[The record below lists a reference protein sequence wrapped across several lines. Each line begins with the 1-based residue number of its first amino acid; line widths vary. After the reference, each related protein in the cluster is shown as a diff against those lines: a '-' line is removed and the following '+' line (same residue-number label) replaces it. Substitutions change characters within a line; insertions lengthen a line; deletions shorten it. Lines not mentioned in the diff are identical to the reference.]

1 MKRSSIKKLSVKRRK
16 TKSNYKINKSLK
28 SRKSKR
34 GGGDCTGYTFN
45 LRNPI
50 ALDMPEVVPHAPNCQ
65 VGGKRKVKRPTSSY
79 MLWFNESRNNIGEKY
94 FSQLEGKERMIS
106 IAKKGGKLW
115 KAMSEEEKAPY
126 QKKYLEQK
134 AKYDASKAK

>member
-1 MKRSSIKKLSVKRRK
+1 MKRSSAKLSVKRRK
-16 TKSNYKINKSLK
+16 TKSNYKINKNLK
-28 SRKSKR
+28 SRKSKK

-45 LRNPI
+45 LNNPI

-65 VGGKRKVKRPTSSY
+65 VGGKRKAKRPTSSY
-79 MLWFNESRNNIGEKY
+79 MLWFNESRKNIGEKY
-94 FSQLEGKERMIS
+94 FSDLEGKEKMIN

-134 AKYDASKAK
+134 AKYDASKRK